1 MVMLPKCPE
10 KWKSAKKS
18 EKWLKN
24 GKKVQKKPFFIKK

>member
-24 GKKVQKKPFFIKK
+24 GKKVQKKQFFIKK